1 LFVAFFFCE
10 GEIISRKL
18 GLCVQNGRTNSFLLF
33 PHKKQTKNK
42 NKQKLVVDYIDENNN
57 GVHLWHT
64 RWKSRIKNI
73 LFLFFFFFFSQTIPA
88 FIFGALSR
96 RARQQ
101 QQQHL

>member
-1 LFVAFFFCE
+1 LFVAFFFE
-10 GEIISRKL
+10 GEIIRVVCAK
-18 GLCVQNGRTNSFLLF
+18 GADEFFLAF
-33 PHKKQTKNK
+33 PSQK

-64 RWKSRIKNI
+64 RWKSRIKNV
-73 LFLFFFFFFSQTIPA
+73 FFFFFFFSQTIPA

-101 QQQHL
+101 QQQQHL

>member
-1 LFVAFFFCE
+1 VCKTGGRIHLAFP
-10 GEIISRKL
+10 S
-18 GLCVQNGRTNSFLLF
+18 T
-33 PHKKQTKNK
+33 KKQTKNK
-42 NKQKLVVDYIDENNN
+42 NKQKLVIIDENNN

-73 LFLFFFFFFSQTIPA
+73 LFFFFFFFFFSQTIPA

-96 RARQQ
+96 RA